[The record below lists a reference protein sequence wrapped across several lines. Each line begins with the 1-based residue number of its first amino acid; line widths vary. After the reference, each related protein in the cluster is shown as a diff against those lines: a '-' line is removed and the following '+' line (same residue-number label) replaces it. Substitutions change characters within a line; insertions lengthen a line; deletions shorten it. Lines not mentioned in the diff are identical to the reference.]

1 MKPKAFITPL
11 LLLLFIPVYSQ
22 TLKTIEPESIIAGFY
37 DYYTEEEDT
46 LWAKAVKHFFD
57 PNPKSSVIDEEI
69 KKYLDSIE
77 SGYGPLTEG
86 PGCSW
91 YCGGGPYKIT
101 ATDSLKKYGPDNI
114 HDFNLLTAWVPETDK
129 GVIGSKINFF
139 FEPKGPRVTNIIIYN
154 GYHKNHKL
162 WKKNARAKKLKL
174 YINNKPVAIL
184 KLSDVMGGQSF
195 KIKPVKSD
203 IAGKDLV
210 ITLEVME
217 VYKGTTYDDLAIS
230 EINFDGLDV
239 HCFAEGSGIS
249 MADGTQKN
257 IENVQPGDLV
267 MSYNFDKGIMET
279 AEVTALETAF
289 HEELADIVF
298 DNGKITAT
306 KDHPL
311 WIEGKGWASLN
322 PEKSNRD
329 YIHEKPVKL
338 LEVNDKVFIP
348 ADNVYKTIIAIIP
361 VNKLQETYTLE
372 LKKGNNFIVDGII
385 VKTEEVNTVN

>member
-22 TLKTIEPESIIAGFY
+22 TLKTIEPESIITGFY

-46 LWAKAVKHFFD
+46 LWAKAVEYYFD
-57 PNPKSSVIDEEI
+57 PNHDPAINEDI

-101 ATDSLKKYGPDNI
+101 ASDSPKKYGPSNI
-114 HDFNLLTAWVPETDK
+114 HDFNLLTAWVPETKK

-139 FEPKGPRVTNIIIYN
+139 FEPKGPRVNTILIYN
-154 GYHKNHKL
+154 GYHKNPKL

-174 YINNKPVAIL
+174 YLNNKPVAVL

-195 KIKPVKSD
+195 KIKPVRSD

-217 VYKGTTYDDLAIS
+217 VYKGTTYEDLAIS

-239 HCFAEGSGIS
+239 HCFAAGTKIS

-279 AEVTALETAF
+279 AEVTALATAF

-311 WIEGKGWASLN
+311 WVEGKGWASLN

-329 YIHEKPVKL
+329 YIHKKPVEL

-348 ADNVYKTIIAIIP
+348 ADNVYKTITVIVP

-372 LKKGNNFIVDGII
+372 LKKGNNFIANGII
-385 VKTEEVNTVN
+385 AKTEKVNAVD